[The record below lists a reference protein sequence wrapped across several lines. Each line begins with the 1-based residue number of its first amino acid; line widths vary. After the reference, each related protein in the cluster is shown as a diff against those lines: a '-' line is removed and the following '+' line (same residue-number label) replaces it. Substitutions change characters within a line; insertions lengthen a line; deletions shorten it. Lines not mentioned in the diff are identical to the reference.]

1 MKNWNE
7 RIRPRS
13 GDEIVG
19 NAEFVE
25 AFNEW
30 ASTDTYPSALLLVG
44 PAGTGKTSAANV
56 IIHTMLGKWNNDMN
70 VMWTNASD
78 DRGIDHIRN
87 EVKQFSR
94 LSGVGTNRKIVVLD
108 EADGLTGPSQDSLK
122 GIMEKYA
129 SRVLF
134 ILTANHPEKI
144 KAALKSRCTQF
155 IFNRVSSQEGVRHLE
170 RLTESC
176 GAPVEWEQHYE
187 SIMDYT
193 NGDLRAAVNLLE
205 ATPKNPNALNTY
217 ATTTSDDDWWDDL
230 YKNEY
235 NSVRESLLN
244 SLDNHGNRLAM
255 MNQFHRTVKGQ
266 FDSSPDTAYSVIAV
280 WGDMMDKVHEWAG
293 SDMAF
298 VDVLV
303 ARIKREIEVNNE

>member
-30 ASTDTYPSALLLVG
+30 ATTNNYPSALLLVG
-44 PAGTGKTSAANV
+44 PSGTGKSSAANV
-56 IIHTMLGKWNNDMN
+56 IIYTMLGKWNNDMN

-78 DRGIDHIRN
+78 DRGIEHIRN

-144 KAALKSRCTQF
+144 KAALKSRCTTF
-155 IFNRVSSQEGVRHLE
+155 IFNRVSSQEGVRHLM

-176 GAPVEWEQHYE
+176 GAPAEWEQHYE

-244 SLDNHGNRLAM
+244 SLENHGNRLAM

-303 ARIKREIEVNNE
+303 ARIKREIEVNN